1 MRATEAD
8 DIALGVLDIAV
19 FGARAVVR
27 GAAGSPLRS
36 ACATLRSSMSR
47 RITQRE
53 LRNESGRIMRALDK
67 GESFTVTRNGVPV
80 GELVPMRP
88 RVFVAAETVA
98 TAYRRAPRIAPK
110 RFRQDLDSAIKQ
122 DPTPRG

>member
-1 MRATEAD
+1 
-8 DIALGVLDIAV
+8 
-19 FGARAVVR
+19 
-27 GAAGSPLRS
+27 
-36 ACATLRSSMSR
+36 MSR

-80 GELVPMRP
+80 GELIPVRP
-88 RVFVAAETVA
+88 RVFVAAEAVA
-98 TAYRRAPRIAPK
+98 AAYRGAPRMAYRRLRK
-110 RFRQDLDSAIKQ
+110 DLDSTINQ